1 MSLLSGADL
10 LYNIRKYYA
19 PSREELEA
27 FIISVISMTVIVAF
41 NDGRPTF
48 EWAHWLYNFLISGLV
63 VFVAALVFISAQR
76 IFALWYGYRSEL
88 KIFFP
93 GIAIGLLLTLMT
105 FGTFP
110 WLWWLGMHGIQIHML
125 EPQRLGYFRY
135 FVRIWDVAIVALM
148 GPLSLIGL
156 ALFFRFFYF
165 LPNTEVLQQA
175 VKITIIY
182 AFYQMLPIPPLAGH
196 NILFASRWLY
206 FLTLGIIIGLGILL
220 VIPAIPF
227 LLAFTGALAIG
238 LLSIIFFFKVVEPR
252 FM

>member
-19 PSREELEA
+19 PSKEELEA
-27 FIISVISMTVIVAF
+27 FIVAVISMTVIVAF

-48 EWAHWLYNFLISGLV
+48 EWGHWLYNFLISALV

-76 IFALWYGYRSEL
+76 VMAFWWGYRAEL

-93 GIAIGLLLTLMT
+93 GLGIGLLLTLMT

-110 WLWWLGMHGIQIHML
+110 WLWWLGTHGIQVHML
-125 EPQRLGYFRY
+125 EAQRLGYFRY
-135 FVRIWDVAIVALM
+135 ITRIWDVAIIAMM
-148 GPLSLIGL
+148 GPISLIFL

-165 LPNTEVLQQA
+165 LPNTEILQQA
-175 VKITIIY
+175 VKITLIY

-196 NILFASRWLY
+196 NILFASRWVY
-206 FLTLGIIIGLGILL
+206 FLLLGTIIGLGILL

-227 LLAFTGALAIG
+227 LIAFLGACVIG
-238 LLSIIFFFKVVEPR
+238 LFSLIFFFKVVEKKL
-252 FM
+252 M